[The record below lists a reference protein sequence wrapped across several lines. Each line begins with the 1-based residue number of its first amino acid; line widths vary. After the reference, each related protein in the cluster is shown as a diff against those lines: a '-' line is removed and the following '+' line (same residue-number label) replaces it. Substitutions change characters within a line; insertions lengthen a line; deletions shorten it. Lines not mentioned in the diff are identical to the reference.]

1 MGLAYDHLLVPFLF
15 VGSILPLYLFGQLQY
30 SGLFFEIC
38 VNDRVAGYADMQRHA
53 VEWVQ

>member
-15 VGSILPLYLFGQLQY
+15 VGSILPLYLFGQVQY